1 MLNFRWLCGV
11 VVYLGCVSMAEAVD
25 RLVPSQY
32 PDIQAA
38 INASSS
44 GDVVVVSPGTYNQRL
59 DIGGRNITLRS
70 TLGAAATIIDPQGA
84 GGVVINST
92 NPAANG
98 WTLDG
103 FTIRNGLDSG
113 LYVSGVQCTVKNC
126 VFLNNQASRGGAAQ
140 FRAGAIVSLFDTQFT
155 GNVANT
161 GEFRG
166 GAVHSEAST
175 WSAENCKFT
184 NNRAERPNNTGY
196 PNGTYYAEGGCFYSL
211 NSTVSLTNCE
221 STQSRAQ
228 ILFDS
233 FGYCQ
238 CCNYERRFVARG
250 GAWFVS
256 GGSLSLTNHRSN
268 DDQAYAQAIVNV
280 DLCWDHYYIVDARG
294 GFGFVDGAAQVDI
307 AGSSVFGASA
317 KSRGKGFGNFDVY
330 TESYGGALYC
340 AATVPVTIRG
350 SEFIECRVQNQF
362 DGGPGGAVASHG
374 GAVFLQ
380 MGNLTFEDSSLTGC
394 SCPNSGGT
402 IYSMS
407 PGQIS
412 VVGCEFDQS
421 TAPGRGG
428 AICTVASS
436 SFLVSD
442 TEFRQCQSSSDSG
455 GAIWLTGGNRTFT
468 DCTFTNNIAQGS
480 GDRRGGAVYA
490 EGGAALNFTDCDFTG
505 NAVKATGNNGD
516 QWAYGG
522 ACGMFGVTPKFT
534 RCSFNDN
541 LSQANGTGSGWRRA
555 YGGANADY
563 DSDTVYTDCVFD
575 GNKAEWTGD
584 GSRFARGGSVWMWS
598 SDGDFVRTTI
608 NDSSAGPA
616 TAEAL
621 GGGVCLENV
630 SRPGF
635 TYSTFDGCSA
645 QMGGAI
651 ASYSSEPYLVS
662 TSIRDCTA
670 SVAGG
675 GMLVDAGSTPYVL
688 AGLFERNA
696 SPLGGAIRSEGS
708 GTNLPFVVNTQF
720 CGNTVAT
727 LSGSILGGEGNQI
740 SEVCNTDCNDNG
752 ISDAEEIA
760 GGAADIDLNGVL
772 DSCQIDCNANGQP
785 DAYELGQ
792 NTVPDCNGNGR
803 PDSCDIASGV
813 SVDAAGNGTPDECEL
828 VSARLVPFEYPTITA
843 AINAAA
849 NGDTIIVAPGAYYE
863 KFNFGSKSLVFKS
876 VGGAAVTYLDGNG
889 QNGTIVTVNGGQGNS
904 TIIDGFTFWYA
915 QGGHALYIQNASP
928 TVRNC
933 RFLFNNVSDGA
944 ALRIDSP
951 STALI
956 NDCTVE
962 SNTATNGAGLWTNTN
977 PVMTRVLFRNNVV
990 TGVGGAARLVGGS
1003 PAFID
1008 CEFNGN
1014 RTEGGSSVQHGG
1026 AIYATNTVNMRIQGC
1041 DFTSNLALSQGDNA
1055 DRVAMGGAIFA
1066 LDCTR
1071 SGANPPKSLVD
1082 CAFTANIARTT
1093 GNGGGARRSD
1103 GGAVVDFN
1111 SDLIAEDCTF
1121 TQNRCEATSTGS
1133 RVTRGAA
1140 WFGLAS
1146 NAAIRRCTFADCAAA
1161 TSWGGD
1167 AFGGAVY
1174 LEQASNG
1181 VIESSVFDGGTAQ
1194 RGGALYL
1201 AGNSQPNIQFND
1213 FLDNSSTA
1221 SGGAIHANASP
1232 ALIFDCDLRR
1242 NASPNGSAVFAEGA
1256 TGPSVFG
1263 CTLCGNPGT
1272 DVVGPWTDS
1281 QNTISELCAD
1291 CNTNGIEDAADIAAG
1306 APDCDGDGRPDDCQP
1321 DADGDGAIDACD
1333 GCPTDPL
1340 KIDPGSCG
1348 CGIADGDLD
1357 GDGVANC
1364 DDGCP
1369 NDPSKTQPGAC
1380 GCGVPDTDTDGDGA
1394 ADCVDGCPDDAA
1406 KTAPGA
1412 CGCGASDV
1420 DSDGDGAA
1428 NCVDGCPADPE
1439 KTSAGSC
1446 GCGVP
1451 DTDSDGD
1458 GVADCSDGCPNDPLK
1473 SEAGAC
1479 GCGAPETDT
1488 DGDAVPDCVDNCAQ
1502 TANSDQADCD
1512 GDGVGDACTPPVD
1525 CDQNG
1530 INDRCDIAS
1539 GAADVDGDG
1548 ALDACE
1554 PDCNANAL
1562 PDDYELT
1569 SGLADDCNLNGQID
1583 ACEISSG
1590 SGSDIDGDGVLDECE
1605 VDCNNNGIIDVVEI
1619 AGGAPD
1625 CDGDE
1630 ILDACQDGSTLR
1642 SSLTAP
1648 WGGGAPAELH
1658 VSGVPVPVGVVKVR
1672 LEVIGD
1678 LDAVNEFATLKVN
1691 GSSIAVLFGT
1701 TGQACPSAAQVHE
1714 LTYSA
1719 SQWNQLI
1726 SGGSVVVRL
1735 EAPSTV
1741 SATECGS
1748 SRVAILVSFQNA
1760 VSDCDADGTTDR
1772 CELFAG
1778 SQPDCDG
1785 DHEPDSCAIAVGA
1798 VPDCNG
1804 NDVPD
1809 SCDLVDGTLSDCDA
1823 DGIPDSCAIGSG
1835 QVVDCN
1841 ANGVPDSCDL
1851 AGGAPDCNDNSVID
1865 ACDISQGTSADVD
1878 SNGIPDECKA
1888 DCNDNDLPDAWE
1900 ISTGLVPDCNGNG
1913 QPDSCDI
1920 ANGAIDCNGN
1930 GVPDSCDVATGLS
1943 NDVNADGRPDECE
1956 ADCNSNGVPDRYEVA
1971 QGIVAD
1977 CNSNGLPDS
1986 CDLAGGASDCNG
1998 NGIIDSCD
2006 VAAGETDDN
2015 ANQVP
2020 DACEFASGDFDLDGQ
2035 VTGADLGILLSLW
2048 GLPNPPIGDFNG
2060 DGVIGGAD
2068 LGYLIGRWSAEP

>member
-11 VVYLGCVSMAEAVD
+11 VVSLGCVSIAEAVD

-113 LYVSGVQCTVKNC
+113 LNLQGVQCTIKDC
-126 VFLNNQASRGGAAQ
+126 VFLNNRTGSPQGGGGVRTDGGIVAVLDCTFRQCESVSGSAKGGA
-140 FRAGAIVSLFDTQFT
+140 ILSKSTSLTLERSTFDTNRCVSDT
-155 GNVANT
+155 GFAVGGSVA
-161 GEFRG
+161 
-166 GAVHSEAST
+166 V
-175 WSAENCKFT
+175 
-184 NNRAERPNNTGY
+184 
-196 PNGTYYAEGGCFYSL
+196 EGGVTTVAFCTFL
-211 NSTVSLTNCE
+211 NS
-221 STQSRAQ
+221 
-228 ILFDS
+228 
-233 FGYCQ
+233 
-238 CCNYERRFVARG
+238 
-250 GAWFVS
+250 
-256 GGSLSLTNHRSN
+256 
-268 DDQAYAQAIVNV
+268 
-280 DLCWDHYYIVDARG
+280 
-294 GFGFVDGAAQVDI
+294 
-307 AGSSVFGASA
+307 SSVS
-317 KSRGKGFGNFDVY
+317 
-330 TESYGGALYC
+330 TGGGGL
-340 AATVPVTIRG
+340 VT
-350 SEFIECRVQNQF
+350 
-362 DGGPGGAVASHG
+362 
-374 GAVFLQ
+374 
-380 MGNLTFEDSSLTGC
+380 
-394 SCPNSGGT
+394 
-402 IYSMS
+402 
-407 PGQIS
+407 
-412 VVGCEFDQS
+412 
-421 TAPGRGG
+421 GRGG
-428 AICTVASS
+428 ALDYSISGSHTVIDCSFTGCLASGNNLDTGPGQS
-436 SFLVSD
+436 S
-442 TEFRQCQSSSDSG
+442 TGQGIGGAICQSGSANLEVNRTSFTQNKVFSKCRNEDGGFQASYSIGAAIYCSGPTLTVTDCQFADQQVEVRTEVGSDGRYAWGGSIFAAPGGQLSLARCTFARANLFGDSIDARAASVYSERDANIVDCNFVAESTPGIGGAITFPNSTQSTISSCTFSECASTANG

-490 EGGAALNFTDCDFTG
+490 EGGAALSFTDCDFTG

-645 QMGGAI
+645 QKGGAL

-720 CGNTVAT
+720 CGNTVTT

-740 SEVCNTDCNDNG
+740 SEVCNTDCNGNG
-752 ISDAEEIA
+752 VNDAEEIA

-772 DSCQIDCNANGQP
+772 DSCQTDCNANGQP

-813 SVDAAGNGTPDECEL
+813 SLDAAGNGTPDECEL

-849 NGDTIIVAPGAYYE
+849 NGDTIVVAPGAYYE

-933 RFLFNNVSDGA
+933 RFLFNNVADGA

-962 SNTATNGAGLWTNTN
+962 SNTATNGAGLWTNAT
-977 PVMTRVLFRNNVV
+977 PVLTRVLFKNNVV
-990 TGVGGAARLVGGS
+990 SGVGGAARLVGGS
-1003 PAFID
+1003 PAFLD
-1008 CEFNGN
+1008 CEFTGN
-1014 RTEGGSSVQHGG
+1014 RTEGGSSVQNGG
-1026 AIYATNTVNMRIQGC
+1026 AIHATNTVNMRIQGC

-1066 LDCTR
+1066 QDCTR

-1093 GNGGGARRSD
+1093 GNGGGGRRSD
-1103 GGAVVDFN
+1103 GGAVVDWN

-1121 TQNRCEATSTGS
+1121 TQNRCESTSNAG

-1146 NAAIRRCTFADCAAA
+1146 NAAIRRCTFSDGAAA
-1161 TSWGGD
+1161 TSGGGD

-1242 NASPNGSAVFAEGA
+1242 NASPSGSAIFAEGA

-1263 CTLCGNPGT
+1263 CTLCGNPGA

-1281 QNTISELCAD
+1281 QNSISELCAD
-1291 CNTNGIEDAADIAAG
+1291 CNANGIEDAADIAAG

-1412 CGCGASDV
+1412 CGCGVSDV
-1420 DSDGDGAA
+1420 DSDGDGVA
-1428 NCVDGCPADPE
+1428 NCVDGCPTDPA
-1439 KTSAGSC
+1439 KTSPGSC

-1458 GVADCSDGCPNDPLK
+1458 GVADCNDGCPNDPLK
-1473 SEAGAC
+1473 SEAGSC

-1672 LEVIGD
+1672 LEVVGD

-1701 TGQACPSAAQVHE
+1701 TGQACPAAPQVHE
-1714 LTYSA
+1714 LTYTA

-1726 SGGSVVVRL
+1726 SGGSVVIRL

-1748 SRVAILVSFQNA
+1748 SRVAILVSFQNGA
-1760 VSDCDADGTTDR
+1760 SDCDADGTSDR
-1772 CELFAG
+1772 CELFGG

-1785 DHEPDSCAIAVGA
+1785 DQEPDSCAIAVGA

-1823 DGIPDSCAIGSG
+1823 DGVPDSCAIGSG

-1851 AGGAPDCNDNSVID
+1851 SGGAPDCNDNSVID
-1865 ACDISQGTSADVD
+1865 ACDISLGTSADVD

-1900 ISTGLVPDCNGNG
+1900 VSTGLVPDCNGNG
-1913 QPDSCDI
+1913 HPDSCDI
-1920 ANGAIDCNGN
+1920 ANGATDCNGN
-1930 GVPDSCDVATGLS
+1930 GVPDTCDVATGLS

-1971 QGIVAD
+1971 QGLVAD

-1986 CDLAGGASDCNG
+1986 CDLAGGAPDCNG

-2006 VAAGETDDN
+2006 VASGETDDN

-2035 VTGADLGILLSLW
+2035 VSGADLGILLSLW